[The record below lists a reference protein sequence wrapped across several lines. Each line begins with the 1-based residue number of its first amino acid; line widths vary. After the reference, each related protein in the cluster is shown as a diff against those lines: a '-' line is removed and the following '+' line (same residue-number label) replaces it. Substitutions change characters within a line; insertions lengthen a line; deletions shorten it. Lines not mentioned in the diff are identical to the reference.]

1 MEAVFT
7 REDNRDP
14 SCGSRTEESRLE
26 VIRIRPAEMHPGAA
40 DASTPE
46 PGEVA
51 SAVSS
56 ALRTTK
62 RDGVRRTARLLN
74 DCCAAKISF
83 ALGETLANGD
93 RIWRL
98 YRPPSGVYAPAGR
111 RKFYGRPIRS
121 RVEPRVKRLCSEKLQ
136 GRFFVSARRFSLEI
150 YWQIQPH
157 DWIFPIDQAR

>member
-14 SCGSRTEESRLE
+14 SCGPRTEESRLE

-51 SAVSS
+51 TAVSS

-62 RDGVRRTARLLN
+62 RDGFAALLGSFTAVAPCEDQLR
-74 DCCAAKISF
+74 
-83 ALGETLANGD
+83 LGETLADERTAAGAC
-93 RIWRL
+93 RGGL
-98 YRPPSGVYAPAGR
+98 VAFTRPQAG
-111 RKFYGRPIRS
+111 
-121 RVEPRVKRLCSEKLQ
+121 
-136 GRFFVSARRFSLEI
+136 GRFTAAPSEAEWNR
-150 YWQIQPH
+150 
-157 DWIFPIDQAR
+157 A